1 LLFFAE
7 ASRSCGGSD
16 IVISPYCCT
25 NDRLVVYKA
34 VRQRLLALK
43 ICCFAAPNKRRWNL
57 PRHFRYGKFIYN
69 SNTVN

>member
-1 LLFFAE
+1 MLFFAE

-34 VRQRLLALK
+34 VRQRLLALIK
-43 ICCFAAPNKRRWNL
+43 ALLLCQL
-57 PRHFRYGKFIYN
+57 M
-69 SNTVN
+69 V